1 MPVDDLLVCGV
12 CHGTLKDAQGSEGLV
27 CTGCGRE
34 YRRRDGV
41 PDLTPVP
48 PPDEVLRSK
57 WSLWEA
63 LQANGEVSYR
73 EEADS
78 SLSVGDRE
86 DAARFAAFCAL
97 AGTVLDVGC
106 GPQARPSYAGAD
118 RFVGI
123 DPLRGET
130 RREFDFVQGIGEYL
144 PFGDHSF
151 DHVLFAT
158 SLDHLL
164 DPVRALRDAARVLKP
179 GGTIEIWS
187 GEVAPPPGLGA
198 RIGAALGML
207 RRGEVAALADSA
219 RSRLRP
225 AAETQGTYVVPEGAA
240 DAFHLFHP
248 TRQAVDGM
256 VSEAGLAVLELES
269 PDPGQRF
276 LRVAPA
282 AARS

>member
-1 MPVDDLLVCGV
+1 MPVDDLVVCGV
-12 CHGTLKDAQGSEGLV
+12 CHGALKDAAGSAGLV
-27 CTGCGRE
+27 CAGCGRE

-48 PPDEVLRSK
+48 PPDEAVLSK
-57 WSLWEA
+57 WALWEA

-86 DAARFAAFCAL
+86 DVARFAAFCRL
-97 AGTVLDVGC
+97 AGTVLDIGC
-106 GPQARPSYAGAD
+106 GPQARPSYAGAA

-123 DPLRGET
+123 DPLRGEA
-130 RREFDFVQGIGEYL
+130 RRDFDFVQGIGEYL
-144 PFGDHSF
+144 PFRDQSF

-164 DPVRALRDAARVLKP
+164 DPVRALREAARVLHP

-187 GEVAPPPGLGA
+187 GEVPPPPRLLA
-198 RIGAALGML
+198 RVGAALGMV
-207 RRGEVAALADSA
+207 RRGEFAELAGSTRA
-219 RSRLRP
+219 RLRSG
-225 AAETQGTYVVPEGAA
+225 AEAEGAYVVPEGAA

-256 VSEAGLAVLELES
+256 VVAAGLTVLELET

-276 LRVAPA
+276 LRVSPG

>member
-1 MPVDDLLVCGV
+1 MAVDDLLVCAV
-12 CHGTLKDAQGSEGLV
+12 CHGALQDALGSEELV
-27 CTGCGRE
+27 CTGCGHE

-48 PPDEVLRSK
+48 PPDDVLRSK

-63 LQANGEVSYR
+63 LQANGEVSYS
-73 EEADS
+73 EEADA

-86 DAARFAAFCAL
+86 DPARFAAFCRL
-97 AGTVLDVGC
+97 SGTVLDIGC
-106 GPQARPSYAGAD
+106 GPQARPSYAGAG

-123 DPLRGET
+123 DPLRGEA
-130 RREFDFVQGIGEYL
+130 RRDFDFVQGIGEYL
-144 PFGDHSF
+144 PFRDHSF

-164 DPVRALRDAARVLKP
+164 DPVRALREAVRVLTS

-187 GEVAPPPGLGA
+187 GEVAGPPRLATRIAAGLS
-198 RIGAALGML
+198 ML
-207 RRGEVAALADSA
+207 RRGEFAELAEAA
-219 RSRLRP
+219 RSRVRP
-225 AAETQGTYVVPEGAA
+225 GQEAGGRYVVPHGAA

-248 TRQAVDGM
+248 TREAVDGM
-256 VSEAGLAVLELES
+256 VSEAGLRVLEVES

-276 LRVAPA
+276 LRVSPG